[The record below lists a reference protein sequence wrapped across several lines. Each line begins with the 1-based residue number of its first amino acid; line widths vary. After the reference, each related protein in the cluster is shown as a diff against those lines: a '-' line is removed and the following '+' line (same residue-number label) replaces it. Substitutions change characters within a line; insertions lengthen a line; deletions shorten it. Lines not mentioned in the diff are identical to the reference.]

1 MSKQYDG
8 SKLEQSTDVE
18 KTWKLGIKGFSKMI
32 LLIKLLRMRNV
43 LKNGLEWEMF

>member
-1 MSKQYDG
+1 
-8 SKLEQSTDVE
+8 
-18 KTWKLGIKGFSKMI
+18 LGIKGFSKMI